1 MGCVVNGPGEAREAD
16 VGIAGGRGKGILFK
30 RGERVAKCP
39 ESDLLNRLLLEVEK
53 MTGEK
58 LLK

>member
-1 MGCVVNGPGEAREAD
+1 MLYRFCYIR
-16 VGIAGGRGKGILFK
+16 FK

-39 ESDLLNRLLLEVEK
+39 ESDLLDLLLLEVEK

-58 LLK
+58 VLR